1 MGIKIILSLVRE
13 EVTQQKSICEQQNIG
28 NVIILT
34 AFCTFL
40 NSIVWMVGWNEGLV
54 ADFIKLVSENGHLTL
69 RVIFKTW
76 LVTTYVWILKFYEC
90 VVINI
95 SINCFTRVIQKQVYL
110 IFTISLTKR
119 CQKKTRLKQCVFL
132 LQINELK
139 MKTENKLSDKHLI
152 Y

>member
-1 MGIKIILSLVRE
+1 MQGPGFKPRPP
-13 EVTQQKSICEQQNIG
+13 QK
-28 NVIILT
+28 
-34 AFCTFL
+34 
-40 NSIVWMVGWNEGLV
+40 
-54 ADFIKLVSENGHLTL
+54 K
-69 RVIFKTW
+69 K
-76 LVTTYVWILKFYEC
+76 LKFYEC

-95 SINCFTRVIQKQVYL
+95 SISINGFTIVIQKQVYL

-119 CQKKTRLKQCVFL
+119 CQKKTWLKQCVFL